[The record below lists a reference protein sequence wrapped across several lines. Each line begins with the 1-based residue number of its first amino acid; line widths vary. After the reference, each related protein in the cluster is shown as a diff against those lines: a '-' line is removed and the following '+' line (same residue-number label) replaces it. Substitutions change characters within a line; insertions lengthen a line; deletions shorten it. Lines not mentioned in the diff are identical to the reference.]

1 MPSKKAK
8 PKAAPVKRKR
18 RRVRRNWNAK
28 GILWI
33 LVIVNIGLGIGLSS
47 VTGLRS
53 VEVSGANSNQIPDIE
68 KRLQVFRLVP
78 WVQQSRAA
86 MATAILADNR
96 IASASVV
103 SNIFGRGK
111 VVVTNRVP
119 VAKVFREIKEGQ
131 TQPNWETYLDS
142 NGVLYRG
149 DSSEEVM
156 PQLKLPLSTNQVN
169 LSIGAAW
176 PLPSVAK
183 VVTRVST
190 VLSELP
196 STLVLD
202 DQSVLSLEVAAG
214 PKIILGTDD
223 DLDRK
228 FEVLERAFR
237 DDADRMKRVKVVNVS
252 APDRPT
258 YTD

>member
-1 MPSKKAK
+1 M
-8 PKAAPVKRKR
+8 
-18 RRVRRNWNAK
+18 
-28 GILWI
+28 
-33 LVIVNIGLGIGLSS
+33 NIGLGVGFSS

-53 VEVSGANSNQIPDIE
+53 VEVTGANANQIPDIE
-68 KRLQVFRLVP
+68 KRLQVFRTVP
-78 WVQQSRAA
+78 WVQQSRAS

-96 IASASVV
+96 IESASVV

-111 VVVTNRVP
+111 VTVTNRVP
-119 VAKVFREIKEGQ
+119 VAKVFREVKEGQ
-131 TQPNWETYLDS
+131 APPNWETYLDK

-149 DSSEEVM
+149 NSSEQVM
-156 PQLKLPLSTNQVN
+156 PQLKLPKTANQVN
-169 LSIGAAW
+169 LAIGAAW

-183 VVTRVST
+183 VVTRVSS
-190 VLSELP
+190 VLPELP

-202 DQSVLSLEVAAG
+202 DQSVLSLDVAAG

>member
-1 MPSKKAK
+1 
-8 PKAAPVKRKR
+8 
-18 RRVRRNWNAK
+18 
-28 GILWI
+28 
-33 LVIVNIGLGIGLSS
+33 
-47 VTGLRS
+47 VT
-53 VEVSGANSNQIPDIE
+53 GANSSQVPEIE
-68 KRLQVFRLVP
+68 KRLQVFRMVP
-78 WVQQSRAA
+78 WVQQSRAS

-96 IASASVV
+96 IESASVV

-131 TQPNWETYLDS
+131 TPPNWETYLDKS
-142 NGVLYRG
+142 GVLYRG
-149 DSSEEVM
+149 NSSEEVV
-156 PQLKLPLSTNQVN
+156 PQLKLPTSTSQVN
-169 LSIGAAW
+169 LAIGAAW

-202 DQSVLSLEVAAG
+202 DQSVLSLEITAG

-228 FEVLERAFR
+228 FEVLQRAFR